1 LVVETGRPIAE
12 VARDLGVNDG
22 TLGDWGK
29 AWRDANPESEPELSP
44 VGRARMTELEEE
56 IRRLRMENEFLKS
69 RGLLRPDASL
79 AERCALIE
87 AEKANYPITWMCRQL
102 GVARSS
108 FYAWP
113 AHRRRAEPRRPR
125 VLGGAGG

>member
-1 LVVETGRPIAE
+1 
-12 VARDLGVNDG
+12 LGE
-22 TLGDWGK
+22 

>member
-1 LVVETGRPIAE
+1 LVVETGRAIAE

-87 AEKANYPITWMCRQL
+87 AEKANYPITWSA
-102 GVARSS
+102 GNW
-108 FYAWP
+108 AWP
-113 AHRRRAEPRRPR
+113 AQAFTPGTTGPRYRPR
-125 VLGGAGG
+125 HGGGCWPSV